1 MSLILRKSDYS
12 FPHGK
17 PCRTAENVVIFPS
30 FGLGAYFFHISLGDY
45 LVICSKSK
53 SRMRASVISFLVYK
67 PSYACSWDI
76 LSVFKEYETDG
87 EFDLYVCYNYNIIMD
102 DIIFQWDE
110 HKNSIN
116 KKKHHISFEEA
127 QTVFEDTEALII
139 DDPDYSIGE
148 ERFIILGFSNQ
159 ANLLVVCHCYRDNDN
174 IIRIISA
181 RRATP
186 HESQQYTQSF

>member
-1 MSLILRKSDYS
+1 
-12 FPHGK
+12 
-17 PCRTAENVVIFPS
+17 
-30 FGLGAYFFHISLGDY
+30 
-45 LVICSKSK
+45 
-53 SRMRASVISFLVYK
+53 
-67 PSYACSWDI
+67 
-76 LSVFKEYETDG
+76 
-87 EFDLYVCYNYNIIMD
+87 MD

-116 KKKHHISFEEA
+116 KKKHRISFEEA

-139 DDPDYSIGE
+139 DDPDHSIGE